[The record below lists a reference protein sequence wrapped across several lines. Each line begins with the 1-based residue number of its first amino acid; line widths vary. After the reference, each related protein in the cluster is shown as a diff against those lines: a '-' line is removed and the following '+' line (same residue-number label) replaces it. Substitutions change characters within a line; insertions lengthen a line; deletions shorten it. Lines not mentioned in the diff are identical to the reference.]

1 MAAQTG
7 ADSAAVRAL
16 AVIGSDLYVG
26 GDFIK
31 NWAATLSLN
40 RIARYDTIG
49 QAWHPLAENG
59 IGGASSNVFA
69 LAVSGSDLYVG
80 GLFIQTTDN
89 TTPGLNATARYS
101 GGAWSALAENGLN
114 NNARAL
120 AVSGSDVY
128 VGGDFTGTSDGT
140 TTGLKYIA
148 RFSTSDNAWHALA
161 ENGLNAKVNALAVIG
176 SDLYVGGLFI
186 QTTDNTT
193 PGLNAIARYSG
204 GAWSAL
210 AENGLKKASA
220 IGVVYAL
227 AVSPSGDLYVGGDFI
242 KTIDNTTP
250 NLNFIARYSGGV
262 WSALNGHGLDSIV
275 RAIAVT
281 ATDLYA
287 GGEFS
292 AASDSSVTALFFIA
306 RHGPGT
312 TAVTLASFQAA
323 PAFDLWAWLAGWL
336 R

>member
-89 TTPGLNATARYS
+89 TTPGLNAT
-101 GGAWSALAENGLN
+101 
-114 NNARAL
+114 
-120 AVSGSDVY
+120 
-128 VGGDFTGTSDGT
+128 
-140 TTGLKYIA
+140 
-148 RFSTSDNAWHALA
+148 
-161 ENGLNAKVNALAVIG
+161 
-176 SDLYVGGLFI
+176 
-186 QTTDNTT
+186 
-193 PGLNAIARYSG
+193 ARYSG